1 MLSRPWLAGASFVAL
16 VPAMAANPA
25 WAQTV
30 QLETVVVQGQGGT
43 GTGSGTAAVEG
54 YVADETR
61 TGSKTD
67 TPIEQIPQAVSVVGR
82 EEIDDRGAQKIDEAL
97 RYTAGVFTQPFGAD
111 SDTNWI
117 YIRGFDATQT
127 GTYQDGLQLQSFA
140 FGAYFIDSFLLE
152 RIETLKGPA
161 SAVYGSSNPG
171 GIVNYVSKRPNG
183 ETFKTIEAGIDTNG
197 TGYVGFDAGGS
208 FSEVVDYRLVGRLF
222 GGDGYTDH
230 EDQFRG
236 VLSPSITWSPDAATS
251 LTVLANYTHMDLT
264 HSGGTFLPYVGTVV
278 DAPFGKIRRDA
289 NFTEPAIDDYERRQG
304 SIGYEFAHTFDN
316 DWTFRQ
322 NARIA
327 AASVEEAY
335 LYPNGYADLAS
346 GQLARVNFSHDTDIN
361 SQLIDNQIEGAVK
374 TGALDHTLLGGFEYK
389 RFNIDQVQS
398 SSVFGSTT
406 PISAFDPIYGV
417 PQPSEPVPYTVQDL
431 TQQQVGFY
439 AQDQIRFGDGWIA
452 TLNGRYDHVWTETEN
467 RPNFYGLTEDAERD
481 SGKWTGRAGLAYEFA
496 NGLVPYASVASF
508 FNPVIG
514 TTGDGA
520 LFKPET
526 GEQVEVGLKYKP
538 TAFDGLF
545 TVALFDLTRQNT
557 PTADPADAFGFAQ
570 IQTGE
575 IRSRGIELEGKV
587 NLNDNWRVTAA
598 FTTMDLEVAEDT
610 DRTIV
615 GNRPFL
621 IPETQA
627 SAFVDYTF
635 TQGALAGLSLGGGV
649 RFVGSSYAD
658 RDNTLKVPDVTLADA
673 RIGYTKDNW
682 SADVSVT
689 NLFDEEFVSGCQGEA
704 VCSFGEGRKA
714 LFKISSTW

>member
-1 MLSRPWLAGASFVAL
+1 MLSRRWLTGASFVAL
-16 VPAMAANPA
+16 ASVLAATPA
-25 WAQTV
+25 WSQAV
-30 QLETVVVQGQGGT
+30 QLETVVVQGEGGAGNGT
-43 GTGSGTAAVEG
+43 GTSAVEG

-67 TPIEQIPQAVSVVGR
+67 TPIEEIPQAVSVLGR
-82 EEIDDRGAQKIDEAL
+82 EEIDDRGAQKVDEAL

-127 GTYQDGLQLQSFA
+127 GTYQDGLQLQSYA

-161 SAVYGSSNPG
+161 SAIYGSSNPG

-208 FSEVVDYRLVGRLF
+208 FSEAVDYRLVGRLF
-222 GGDGYTDH
+222 GGNGYTDF
-230 EDQFRG
+230 EEQFRG
-236 VLSPSITWSPDAATS
+236 VISPSITWSPDAATS

-278 DAPFGKIRRDA
+278 DAPYGKISRDA
-289 NFTEPAIDDYERRQG
+289 NFTEPDIDDYDRQQA

-316 DWTFRQ
+316 NWTFRQ
-322 NARIA
+322 NARIGV
-327 AASVEEAY
+327 ASIEEAY
-335 LYPNGYADLAS
+335 LYPNGYADLAA
-346 GQLARVNFSHDTDIN
+346 GELARVNFSHDTDIN

-374 TGALDHTLLGGFEYK
+374 TGELDHTLLGGFEYK
-389 RFNIDQVQS
+389 RFNIDQIQS
-398 SSVFGSTT
+398 SALFGTTT

-417 PQPSEPVPYTVQDL
+417 PQPSGPVSYINQDL

-439 AQDQIRFGDGWIA
+439 AQDQIRFGGGWLA

-481 SGKWTGRAGLAYEFA
+481 SGEWTGRAGLAYEFE
-496 NGLVPYASVASF
+496 NGIVPYASVASF

-526 GEQVEVGLKYKP
+526 GEQYEVGVKYKP
-538 TAFDGLF
+538 TSFDGLF
-545 TVALFDLTRQNT
+545 TVALFDLTRQNV
-557 PTADPADAFGFAQ
+557 PTTDPTNIFAQ
-570 IQTGE
+570 VQTGE

-587 NLNDNWRVTAA
+587 NLNDNWRLTAA
-598 FTTMDLEVAEDT
+598 FTTMDLEVTKDT
-610 DRTIV
+610 DATIV
-615 GNRPFL
+615 GNQPFL

-635 TQGALAGLSLGGGV
+635 TQGALTGLSLGGGV

-658 RDNTLKVPDVTLADA
+658 RANTLKVPDVTLADA

-682 SADVSVT
+682 SADVTVS
-689 NLFDEEFVSGCQGEA
+689 NLFDEKFVSGCQGEL
-704 VCSFGEGRKA
+704 VCSYGEGRKA

>member
-1 MLSRPWLAGASFVAL
+1 MLSRRWLTGASFVAL
-16 VPAMAANPA
+16 ASVLAATPA
-25 WAQTV
+25 WSQAV
-30 QLETVVVQGQGGT
+30 QLETVVVQGEGGAGNGT
-43 GTGSGTAAVEG
+43 GTSAVEG

-67 TPIEQIPQAVSVVGR
+67 TPIEEIPQAVSVLGR
-82 EEIDDRGAQKIDEAL
+82 EEIDDRGAQKVDEAL

-208 FSEVVDYRLVGRLF
+208 FSEAVDYRLVGRLF
-222 GGDGYTDH
+222 GGNGYTDF
-230 EDQFRG
+230 EEQFRG
-236 VLSPSITWSPDAATS
+236 VISPSITWSPDAATS

-278 DAPFGKIRRDA
+278 DAPYGKISRDA
-289 NFTEPAIDDYERRQG
+289 NFTEPDIDDYDRQQA

-316 DWTFRQ
+316 NWTFRQ
-322 NARIA
+322 NARIGV
-327 AASVEEAY
+327 ASIEEAY
-335 LYPNGYADLAS
+335 LYPNGYADLAA
-346 GQLARVNFSHDTDIN
+346 GELARVNFSHDTDIN

-398 SSVFGSTT
+398 SALFGTTT

-417 PQPSEPVPYTVQDL
+417 PQPSGPVSYINQDL

-439 AQDQIRFGDGWIA
+439 AQDQIRFGGGWLA

-481 SGKWTGRAGLAYEFA
+481 SGEWTGRAGLAYEFA
-496 NGLVPYASVASF
+496 NGIVPYASVASF

-526 GEQVEVGLKYKP
+526 GEQYEVGVKYKP
-538 TAFDGLF
+538 TSFDGLF
-545 TVALFDLTRQNT
+545 TVALFDLTRQNV
-557 PTADPADAFGFAQ
+557 PTTDPTNIFAQ
-570 IQTGE
+570 VQTGE

-587 NLNDNWRVTAA
+587 NLNDNWRLTAA
-598 FTTMDLEVAEDT
+598 FTTMDLEVTEDT
-610 DRTIV
+610 DATIV
-615 GNRPFL
+615 GNQPFL

-635 TQGALAGLSLGGGV
+635 THGALTGLSLGGGV

-658 RDNTLKVPDVTLADA
+658 RANTLKVPDVTLADA

-682 SADVSVT
+682 SADVTVS
-689 NLFDEEFVSGCQGEA
+689 NLFDEKFVSGCQGEL
-704 VCSFGEGRKA
+704 VCSYGEGRKA